1 MASSP
6 RTHKSDGPSL
16 VEEWTCL
23 FHKFQMSA
31 VLEGCTCRKA
41 LVVTLVQLLNFLTGA
56 NDNLEW
62 ESVAFSSTGTGM
74 EGLSA
79 VLSGSAVL
87 MDDTGVLRNQVEMRG
102 AKDLSSYLTLA
113 ISEDHNIC
121 KRKHTSRAKAKPAAW
136 SQMKCRMQSQAAHAL
151 ASVLPS
157 SISLVIPVWRRM
169 PLTKCGR
176 W

>member
-1 MASSP
+1 MDEQHLLNSALTRKNPELFMESAHSLKAVHGVF
-6 RTHKSDGPSL
+6 TENTQVYGPSW

-23 FHKFQMSA
+23 FDKFQMTA
-31 VLEGCTCRKA
+31 VLEGRTCRKA
-41 LVVTLVQLLNFLTGA
+41 LVVTLVQLLNFLKGA

-87 MDDTGVLRNQVEMRG
+87 MDDTGVMRNQVEMRG

-121 KRKHTSRAKAKPAAW
+121 KSHE
-136 SQMKCRMQSQAAHAL
+136 Q
-151 ASVLPS
+151 
-157 SISLVIPVWRRM
+157 RRN
-169 PLTKCGR
+169 LLRGAR
-176 W
+176 